1 MEKREAWRNQL
12 QAAQSCEQN
21 SFHKALMDEEDRRLR
36 MEEQR
41 LKLEEQK
48 IQVDLKLQEQRIKV
62 DVMNAENNWRL
73 FEILAGH
80 IGGTTTN
87 TNSS

>member
-1 MEKREAWRNQL
+1 
-12 QAAQSCEQN
+12 
-21 SFHKALMDEEDRRLR
+21 MDLEDRRFR

-62 DVMNAENNWRL
+62 DVLNAENNRRL
-73 FEILAGH
+73 YKILAGH
-80 IGGTTTN
+80 IGGTTN

>member
-1 MEKREAWRNQL
+1 
-12 QAAQSCEQN
+12 
-21 SFHKALMDEEDRRLR
+21 MDEEDRRLR

-62 DVMNAENNWRL
+62 DVLNAENNRRL
-73 FEILAGH
+73 IEILAGH
-80 IGGTTTN
+80 IGGTTN

>member
-1 MEKREAWRNQL
+1 
-12 QAAQSCEQN
+12 
-21 SFHKALMDEEDRRLR
+21 

-62 DVMNAENNWRL
+62 DVLNAENNRRL
-73 FEILAGH
+73 YKILAGH
-80 IGGTTTN
+80 IGGTTN